1 MGKAKTFKLCCD
13 AGPAPLAAP
22 MLKRSGHN
30 RSESETM
37 TSERQIAAN
46 RRNAVLSTGPR
57 TDEGKNRSRFNALTH
72 GLTACKGLLAGED
85 PEDYRLLQCSLIA
98 EHRPRNTLELAL
110 LERIASVLWRL
121 KRVPAFESALMAWLY
136 ACGRRKVSLGDPDH
150 TYGCDEPPFQL
161 SFGRTIEN
169 FLKPGLGDK
178 LSRYEAGLQ
187 RQLCILLKELRDN
200 QARRSGE
207 AEGYGA
213 APGDAETG

>member
-1 MGKAKTFKLCCD
+1 
-13 AGPAPLAAP
+13 
-22 MLKRSGHN
+22 
-30 RSESETM
+30 M

-136 ACGRRKVSLGDPDH
+136 ACGRRKVVLAIQTTLTAVTNRPFSSPLG
-150 TYGCDEPPFQL
+150 GQL
-161 SFGRTIEN
+161 KTF
-169 FLKPGLGDK
+169 
-178 LSRYEAGLQ
+178 
-187 RQLCILLKELRDN
+187 
-200 QARRSGE
+200 
-207 AEGYGA
+207 
-213 APGDAETG
+213 